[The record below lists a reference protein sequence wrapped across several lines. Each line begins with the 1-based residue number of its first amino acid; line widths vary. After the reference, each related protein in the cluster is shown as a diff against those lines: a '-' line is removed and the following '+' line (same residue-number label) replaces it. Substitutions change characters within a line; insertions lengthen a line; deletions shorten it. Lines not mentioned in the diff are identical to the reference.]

1 MTFPVR
7 ESVTGTTGGTIEFNK
22 FEFDFP
28 ATINAGDV
36 LVAIIA
42 ARTPTPGGELSGWT
56 ELFYGTN
63 NMLFAVWIKDAT
75 GVEGSTETVDWGG
88 SVGGISVQCLRLT
101 GTTASDVEAAF
112 SSTVVNAAPSPP
124 SLTHTGSGDILW
136 LAGAAF
142 TNDEASVTAYSS
154 GFTGGVA
161 THYRGGLNGS
171 SGVAN
176 AYLED
181 ATSSKTPG
189 DLTLDQSEGWYAFTL
204 GALGEAGGTTG
215 DIIQSIAGYGGIAGP
230 GGIAG
235 RSGGI
240 AG

>member
-7 ESVTGTTGGTIEFNK
+7 ESVTGTTGDTNESSN
-22 FEFDFP
+22 FDFDLP

-42 ARTPTPGGELSGWT
+42 ARTARAGGELSGWT
-56 ELFYGTN
+56 ELFYGTDS
-63 NMLFAVWIKDAT
+63 MLCAVWIKDAT
-75 GVEGSTETVDWGG
+75 GVEGSTETASWPE
-88 SVGGISVQCLRLT
+88 SASTISVQCLRLT

-112 SSTVVNAAPSPP
+112 SSYGISAAPSPP

-142 TNDEASVTAYSS
+142 NDDESSVTAYSS

-161 THYRGGLNGS
+161 TYNRGGTNSS

-189 DLTLDQSEGWYAFTL
+189 DLTLDQVEGWYAFTL

>member
-7 ESVTGTTGGTIEFNK
+7 ESVTGTTGDTNESSN
-22 FEFDFP
+22 FDFDLP

-36 LVAIIA
+36 LVAIMA
-42 ARTPTPGGELSGWT
+42 ARTPTPGGVLSGWT
-56 ELFYGTN
+56 ELFYGTS

-75 GVEGSTETVDWGG
+75 GVEGSTDTVSWGAR
-88 SVGGISVQCLRLT
+88 VAEISVQCLRLT

-112 SSTVVNAAPSPP
+112 SSKVVNAAPSPP

-142 TNDEASVTAYSS
+142 NDDESSVTAYSS

-161 THYRGGLNGS
+161 TYNRGGTNNS

-189 DLTLDQSEGWYAFTL
+189 DLTLDELERWYAFTL
-204 GALGEAGGTTG
+204 GALGEAGAPTG

>member
-7 ESVTGTTGGTIEFNK
+7 ESVTGTPGTTNEFNN
-22 FEFDFP
+22 FDFDLP

-42 ARTPTPGGELSGWT
+42 STTARAGGVLSGWT
-56 ELFYGTN
+56 ELFYGTS

-75 GVEGSTETVDWGG
+75 GVEGSTDTVKWGG
-88 SVGGISVQCLRLT
+88 SVAPISVQCLRLT

-112 SSTVVNAAPSPP
+112 SSNVISAAPSPP

-161 THYRGGLNGS
+161 TYYRGGLNNS
-171 SGVAN
+171 VGVAN

-189 DLTLDQSEGWYAFTL
+189 DLTLDESERWYAFTL

>member
-7 ESVTGTTGGTIEFNK
+7 ESVTGTTGDTNEFNN
-22 FEFDFP
+22 FDFDLP

-56 ELFYGTN
+56 ELVYLDRF
-63 NMLFAVWIKDAT
+63 MLLAVWIKDAT
-75 GVEGSTETVDWGG
+75 GVEGSTETASWPE
-88 SVGGISVQCLRLT
+88 SASTISVQCLRLT

-112 SSTVVNAAPSPP
+112 SSTGLSAAPSPP

-136 LAGAAF
+136 LAGAVF
-142 TNDEASVTAYSS
+142 NDDEDSVTAYSS

-161 THYRGGLNGS
+161 TYYRGGLNNS
-171 SGVAN
+171 SGVAH

-189 DLTLDQSEGWYAFTL
+189 DLTLDQFERWYAFTL

-215 DIIQSIAGYGGIAGP
+215 DAIQSIAGYGGIAGP

>member
-7 ESVTGTTGGTIEFNK
+7 ESVTGTTGDTNESNK
-22 FEFDFP
+22 FDFDLP

-36 LVAIIA
+36 LVAIITSTT
-42 ARTPTPGGELSGWT
+42 ARAGGVLSGWT
-56 ELFYGTN
+56 ELFYGTS

-75 GVEGSTETVDWGG
+75 GVEGSTDRASWGG
-88 SVGGISVQCLRLT
+88 AVGSISAQCLRLT

-112 SSTVVNAAPSPP
+112 SSKGLSAAPSPP

-142 TNDEASVTAYSS
+142 IDDESSVTAYSS

-161 THYRGGLNGS
+161 TYTRRGLNGS

-204 GALGEAGGTTG
+204 GALGEAGAPTG